1 MSQPSSRQ
9 RIHVVSLQV
18 PFPPDYGGVI
28 DIYYKLK
35 ALKAARYE
43 VFLHT
48 YQYDRPQAPQLDEV
62 ADRVYYYPRNRSLVR
77 QLRVEPYIVASRR
90 SQALID
96 DLLTDDA
103 PVLFEGIHCCAFLAD
118 PRLAG
123 RCKLVRMHNVEHE
136 YYNQLARK
144 TTGWRRLYYRLE
156 AARLK
161 RYEHTLQHADAILAI
176 TESDRCYFASK
187 FPQVATLWLP
197 AFQEHD
203 TVAPLSP
210 KADYVLYHGNLS
222 VEENIEA
229 AEYLLQQVVPATPG
243 VKWIFAGKNPAERL
257 ARQIDAYPTARLVA
271 NPSGEEMERLI
282 EQAAAHVLITFQPTG
297 LKLKLL
303 HALYCGGHCIVNSKM
318 LVGTGL
324 DRACIVAD
332 TPQALIH
339 AVTAAC
345 ATPFDQARR
354 AERAR
359 LLEPYDGRRNIDRLT
374 RLITEETL

>member
-1 MSQPSSRQ
+1 MPQPSASQ

-48 YQYDRPQAPQLDEV
+48 YQYDRPQAPQLGEV
-62 ADRVYYYPRNRSLVR
+62 ADRVYYYPRSRSLMR
-77 QLRVEPYIVASRR
+77 QLQIEPYIVASRR
-90 SQALID
+90 ESALID
-96 DLLTDDA
+96 DLLADEA

-118 PRLAG
+118 PRLAN

-136 YYNQLARK
+136 YYTELARK
-144 TTGWRRLYYRLE
+144 ASGWRRLYYRLE

-161 RYEHTLQHADAILAI
+161 RYEHTLEHADAILAI

-187 FPQVATLWLP
+187 FPQITTLWLP
-197 AFQEHD
+197 AFQGHD
-203 TVAPLSP
+203 SVAPLTP
-210 KADYVLYHGNLS
+210 KDDYMLYHGNLS

-229 AEYLLQQVVPATPG
+229 AQYLLQQVVPATPG
-243 VKWIFAGKNPAERL
+243 VSWVFAGKNPADRL
-257 ARQIDAYPTARLVA
+257 ARQIAATPGARLVA
-271 NPSGEEMERLI
+271 NPSDEEMERLI
-282 EQAAAHVLITFQPTG
+282 GGAAANVLITFQPTG

-303 HALYCGGHCIVNSKM
+303 HALYTGGHCIVNSKM

-324 DRACIVAD
+324 DRACLVAD
-332 TPQALIH
+332 PPQALSH
-339 AVTAAC
+339 AV
-345 ATPFDQARR
+345 ATVLKSPFDHQAR
-354 AERAR
+354 ERRIR
-359 LLEPYDGRRNIDRLT
+359 LLEPYDSARNIAQLT
-374 RLITEETL
+374 RLIAEKTL